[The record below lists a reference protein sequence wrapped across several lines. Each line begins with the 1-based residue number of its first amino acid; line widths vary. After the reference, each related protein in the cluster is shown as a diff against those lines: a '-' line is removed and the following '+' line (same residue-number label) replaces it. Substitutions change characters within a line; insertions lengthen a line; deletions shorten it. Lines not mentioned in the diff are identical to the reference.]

1 MDDKLIIRKVR
12 GEDGYKVFSVRVK
25 KELVKSLDEIAEASG
40 YSRNEIVNIFLE
52 YAIQHYIIEEWKDFT
67 SWKVVAWVYKYD
79 TLKIS

>member
-12 GEDGYKVFSVRVK
+12 GEVGYKVFSVRVK

-52 YAIQHYIIEEWKDFT
+52 YAIQHYIIEE
-67 SWKVVAWVYKYD
+67 
-79 TLKIS
+79 

>member
-52 YAIQHYIIEEWKDFT
+52 YAIQHYIIEE
-67 SWKVVAWVYKYD
+67 
-79 TLKIS
+79 

>member
-40 YSRNEIVNIFLE
+40 YSRNEIVNIFLA
-52 YAIQHYIIEEWKDFT
+52 YAIQQYIIEE
-67 SWKVVAWVYKYD
+67 
-79 TLKIS
+79 

>member
-25 KELVKSLDEIAEASG
+25 KELVKSLDDIAEASG

-52 YAIQHYIIEEWKDFT
+52 YAIQHYIIEE
-67 SWKVVAWVYKYD
+67 
-79 TLKIS
+79 

>member
-12 GEDGYKVFSVRVK
+12 GEDGYKTFSVRVK

-52 YAIQHYIIEEWKDFT
+52 YAIQHYIIEE
-67 SWKVVAWVYKYD
+67 
-79 TLKIS
+79 

>member
-25 KELVKSLDEIAEASG
+25 KELVKSLDDIAEASG

-52 YAIQHYIIEEWKDFT
+52 YAIQHYIND
-67 SWKVVAWVYKYD
+67 A
-79 TLKIS
+79 

>member
-40 YSRNEIVNIFLE
+40 YSRNDIVNIFLE
-52 YAIQHYIIEEWKDFT
+52 YAIQHYIIEE
-67 SWKVVAWVYKYD
+67 
-79 TLKIS
+79 

>member
-52 YAIQHYIIEEWKDFT
+52 YAIQHYM
-67 SWKVVAWVYKYD
+67 S
-79 TLKIS
+79 